1 MGIFVAITVLYGFMM
16 QREKI
21 MAALLSCYLGMVIV
35 STWSDKLQAFF
46 EGKRTV
52 ANTWIAADASPAT
65 IKIVVFLLIVGLVA
79 SKADIGIGRDT
90 ALAPIELLAYS
101 FITGI
106 LISATVFSYLPDATQ
121 ATIISQT
128 KLVHFLKDYYTFWLI
143 APIILIVFVTSRRRS
158 Y

>member
-46 EGKRTV
+46 EGKKTV

-65 IKIVVFLLIVGLVA
+65 IKIVVFLLIVALVA
-79 SKADIGIGRDT
+79 AKADIGIGRDT

-101 FITGI
+101 FITGV
-106 LISATVFSYLPDATQ
+106 LISATVFSYLPEATQ
-121 ATIISQT
+121 VTIISQT

-143 APIILIVFVTSRRRS
+143 APVILIVFVTSRRRNH
-158 Y
+158 